1 LRRRTITIIAA
12 AMGAYLSTIEK
23 QEKILIM
30 KTQLLI
36 AALVTIGLSGAAS
49 AQVAGSTTLGISVTE
64 ATRLTYGR
72 SVKKSILGK
81 WVYNEAGDK
90 VGKVEDIIIAPD
102 KNVSYLIIGAGGFLG
117 IDRHDVA
124 IPVAALQEKSGKL
137 ILPGATKDIIKS
149 MPRFDYASD
158 TTQRDQFVAN
168 ANEDLAKA
176 KTKVAD
182 LKKKASAA
190 TTDAKVKLDK
200 QADGLN
206 NDLKV
211 AEDKLA
217 EMNQAAARRW
227 RDFEGDVNAA
237 MARLRKSIETSSS

>member
-1 LRRRTITIIAA
+1 
-12 AMGAYLSTIEK
+12 MM
-23 QEKILIM
+23 KI
-30 KTQLLI
+30 QLLL
-36 AALVTIGLSGAAS
+36 ATLVTIGVSGAAN

-64 ATRLTYGR
+64 ATRLTFGW

-102 KNVSYLIIGAGGFLG
+102 RNISYLIIGAGGFLG

-124 IPVAALQEKSGKL
+124 IPITALQDKDGKL
-137 ILPGATKDIIKS
+137 TLPGATKNIVKA
-149 MPRFDYASD
+149 MPAFDYASD
-158 TTQRDQFVAN
+158 TTQRDLFA
-168 ANEDLAKA
+168 ASAKEDLAKA
-176 KTKVAD
+176 KTKIAD

-190 TTDAKVKLDK
+190 TTDAKAKLDK
-200 QADGLN
+200 QAEGLN
-206 NDLKV
+206 SDLKV

-217 EMNQAAARRW
+217 EMNRAAARRW

>member
-1 LRRRTITIIAA
+1 
-12 AMGAYLSTIEK
+12 
-23 QEKILIM
+23 M
-30 KTQLLI
+30 KTRLLI
-36 AALVTIGLSGAAS
+36 AILLTIGVSGAAS

-64 ATRLTYGR
+64 ATRLTLGW

-124 IPVAALQEKSGKL
+124 IPVTALQEKGGKL
-137 ILPGATKDIIKS
+137 ILPGATKDIVKS

-182 LKKKASAA
+182 LKKKAAAA
-190 TTDAKVKLDK
+190 TTDAKAKLDK
-200 QADGLN
+200 QAEGLN
-206 NDLKV
+206 SDLKA

-217 EMNQAAARRW
+217 EMNHATARRW